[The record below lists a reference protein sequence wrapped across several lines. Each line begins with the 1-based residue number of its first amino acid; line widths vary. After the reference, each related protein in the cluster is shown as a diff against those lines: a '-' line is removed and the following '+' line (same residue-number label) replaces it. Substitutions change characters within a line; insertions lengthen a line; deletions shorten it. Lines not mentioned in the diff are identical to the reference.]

1 MDISYLKL
9 YNKLSI
15 LYIYTHM
22 DVGGYNYGTQWTCSI
37 VLFSATGGVHSR
49 MAFDDVRPVSG
60 RR

>member
-1 MDISYLKL
+1 MDTSYLNL

-15 LYIYTHM
+15 YIYIHM
-22 DVGGYNYGTQWTCSI
+22 DVGAYNYGTQWTCSI
-37 VLFSATGGVHSR
+37 VIFSATGGVHSR